1 VDHVPGRLE
10 QLTRWLG
17 QQLEGRPFELAPA
30 SSDASFRRYFRVSTP
45 QGSVIVMDA
54 PPEKEDSAPYVE
66 IARRLGAAGLMVP
79 EVLVS
84 DLKQGFLLI
93 SDLGMDLY
101 LDRLTHASKERLYGD
116 ALAALRT
123 MQRRVPTDGLP
134 RYSPGMLHFE
144 LGLFGEWFL
153 ERHLGLRLTK
163 ADREVLEQQSTLL
176 VESALEQPVVFVHRD
191 YHSRNLMVVPGRNP
205 GILDFQGA
213 VAGPVT
219 YDLVSL
225 LRDCYIAWPEA
236 DVTRWATAYFRGLVA
251 DGALADGDEERF
263 LRWFDLMGLQR
274 HLKAIGIF
282 ARLKHRDG
290 KPGYLADIPRTLDYV
305 YSAAARQAGLA
316 PLHGLLEGWA
326 LRERHGRTLQTARTS
341 TP

>member
-1 VDHVPGRLE
+1 VPERLK

-17 QQLEGRPFELAPA
+17 QQLPGRPFELAPA

-45 QGSVIVMDA
+45 QRSLIVMDA

-66 IARRLGAAGLMVP
+66 IARRLGAAGLTVP

-84 DLKQGFLLI
+84 DLAQGFLLI
-93 SDLGMDLY
+93 SDLGTDLY
-101 LDRLTHASKERLYGD
+101 LNRLTDASKEGLYGD

-123 MQRRVPTDGLP
+123 MQRRVSTDGLP
-134 RYSPGMLHFE
+134 RYSPRMLRFE

-153 ERHLGLRLTK
+153 ERHLRLRLTK
-163 ADREVLEQQSTLL
+163 AEQEVLEQQSTLL
-176 VESALEQPVVFVHRD
+176 VESALDQPVVFVHRD

-225 LRDCYIAWPEA
+225 LRDCYVAWPEA
-236 DVTRWATAYFRGLVA
+236 DVTRWATEYFRGLVA
-251 DGALADGDEERF
+251 HGALADTDMERF

-282 ARLKHRDG
+282 ARLNHRDG

-305 YSAAARQAGLA
+305 YSAAARQTGLA

-326 LRERHGRTLQTARTS
+326 LRERHETALQTVGTTA
-341 TP
+341 P